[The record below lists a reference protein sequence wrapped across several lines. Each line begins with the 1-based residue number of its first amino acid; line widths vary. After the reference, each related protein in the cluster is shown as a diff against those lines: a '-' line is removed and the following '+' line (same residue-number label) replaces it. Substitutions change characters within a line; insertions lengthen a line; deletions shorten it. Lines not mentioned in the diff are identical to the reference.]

1 MDSDTLLCNECGK
14 CFKEEAS
21 LLVHYSKTHDKR
33 CFTCGKCGDE
43 IIGKQNHLN
52 HMRKHKNAIPKL
64 KKVLKC
70 DKCPYEASTKSNLNR
85 HQKSAHK
92 EEPKDNN
99 FSCGECKYVTG
110 NKNYLKYHI
119 RFMHTSKEGMWICMK
134 GTCEHKPKQ
143 FINDKLLNKH
153 QKIHGDHACSECEK
167 KFGTKRSLKRHQK
180 KIHKRSSD
188 ENDISENSNETQND
202 VNLKLLDLT

>member
-33 CFTCGKCGDE
+33 SFTCGKCGDE
-43 IIGKQNHLN
+43 IVGKQNHLN
-52 HMRKHKNAIPKL
+52 HMRRHKNAIPKL

-92 EEPKDNN
+92 EEPHK
-99 FSCGECKYVTG
+99 EKY
-110 NKNYLKYHI
+110 KPK
-119 RFMHTSKEGMWICMK
+119 
-134 GTCEHKPKQ
+134 HKPKQ

-167 KFGTKRSLKRHQK
+167 KFGTNK
-180 KIHKRSSD
+180 
-188 ENDISENSNETQND
+188 
-202 VNLKLLDLT
+202 V